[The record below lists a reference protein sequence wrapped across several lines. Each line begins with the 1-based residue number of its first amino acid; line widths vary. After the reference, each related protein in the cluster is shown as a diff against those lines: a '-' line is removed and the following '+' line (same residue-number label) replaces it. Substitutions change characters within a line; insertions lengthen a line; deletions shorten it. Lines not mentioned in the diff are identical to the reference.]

1 MCICVSACVHA
12 WGGGEQQAKE
22 SETTIIM
29 GKSGCLVCVCAC
41 GWTTLV

>member
-1 MCICVSACVHA
+1 MCECVRACVG
-12 WGGGEQQAKE
+12 GGGEQQAKE